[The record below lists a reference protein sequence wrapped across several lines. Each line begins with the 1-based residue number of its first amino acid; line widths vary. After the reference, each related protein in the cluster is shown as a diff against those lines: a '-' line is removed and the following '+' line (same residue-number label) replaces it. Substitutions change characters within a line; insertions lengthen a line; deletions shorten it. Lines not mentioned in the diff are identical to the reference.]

1 MIKPFYITTPIYY
14 VNDRPHI
21 GHSYTTISADLL
33 ARYHRLNGRD
43 AFFLT
48 GTDEH
53 GNKIAEAAE
62 AAGVKPQQFC
72 DEVVS
77 FYKKAW
83 NKLDIEYDDFIR
95 TTEERHEKS
104 VQHLLTVL
112 KDAKTENG
120 EPVIYSGTYEGMYCT
135 GCEKFLTEK
144 DLVDGVCPDHKTPPQ
159 LLEEKNYFFRLS
171 AFLGKI
177 KELIE
182 SNELLILPNERRR
195 EVLGLLNQELFDFSL
210 SREKVT
216 WGIPLP
222 FDSSQVAYVWVEAL
236 SNYITAI
243 GYGRDEDLLNKWW
256 YEAETVHLM
265 AKDILKFHC
274 IFWPAMLLAAN
285 LPLPK
290 TIFLH
295 GFFTVD
301 GEKMSKTLGNQIDPI
316 ELVEKFGA
324 DATRYLLL
332 TQYPFGADGDIQQQ
346 RFVTK
351 YNSDLANDLGNLV
364 SRVVKMIEA
373 NFDGKLPEPT
383 DNAEG
388 IQELIAEAEALPEK
402 VEEHINSYR
411 IGSVIDETMN
421 LVRSTNRFFDSNAP
435 WKLMKNGDKEKA
447 GGILYA
453 CAEVIRIIAIML
465 NPTMP
470 TKTMEIFSILGL
482 IQKDMNN
489 RDARTF
495 YVLTPGSTIKI
506 SNSVFPRIDE
516 KKNKAQGKQDSKSAK
531 KKDGAQGLIDI
542 KEFGKVKM
550 VVAEILAAEKVE
562 EAEKLLKVQIE
573 IGAEKRQIIAG
584 IAKHYAPEDLI
595 GKKVVIVKNLKP
607 AKIMGVESNGML
619 LAASKGKKLTLVT
632 LENDLP
638 SGATI
643 G

>member
-33 ARYHRLNGRD
+33 ARYHRLNNRD

-62 AAGVKPQQFC
+62 AVGIKPQKFC
-72 DEVVS
+72 DDVVKH
-77 FYKKAW
+77 FKMAW

-95 TTEERHEKS
+95 TTEDRHTAA
-104 VQHLLTVL
+104 VRQLLTIL
-112 KDAKTENG
+112 NDAKTDKG
-120 EPVIYSGTYEGMYCT
+120 DPVIYTGTYKGMYCT

-144 DLVDGVCPDHKTPPQ
+144 DLINGVCPDHKTPPQ
-159 LLEEKNYFFRLS
+159 LLEEKNYFFKLS
-171 AFLGKI
+171 GFLDKI

-182 SNELLILPNERRR
+182 SNELLILPDERRR
-195 EVLGLLNQELFDFSL
+195 EVLGLLNQELPDFSL
-210 SREKVT
+210 SRENVK

-222 FDSSQVAYVWVEAL
+222 FDPSQVVYVWVEAL
-236 SNYITAI
+236 TNYISAI
-243 GYGRDEDLLNKWW
+243 GYGRDEDLLKKWW

-301 GEKMSKTLGNQIDPI
+301 GEKMSKTLGNQIDPVD
-316 ELVEKFGA
+316 LVEQFGS

-332 TQYPFGADGDIQQQ
+332 TQYPFGVDGDIQSQ
-346 RFVTK
+346 RFVSK
-351 YNSDLANDLGNLV
+351 YNSDLANNLGNLV
-364 SRVVKMIEA
+364 SRVAKMIEA
-373 NFDGKLPEPT
+373 NFSGKLPEPT
-383 DNAEG
+383 DSPKG
-388 IQELIAEAEALPEK
+388 LRELIGEAEELPEK
-402 VEEHINSYR
+402 VEEHINNFR
-411 IGSVIDETMN
+411 IGSAIDDVMN
-421 LVRSTNRFFDSNAP
+421 LVRSTNRFFDNNAP
-435 WKLMKNGDKEKA
+435 WKLIKEGKIDQA

-453 CAEVIRIIAIML
+453 SAEVIRIIAIML

-470 TKTMEIFSILGL
+470 NKTMEIFSALGL
-482 IQKDMNN
+482 TQKDMNN

-495 YVLTPGSTIKI
+495 YNLNPGSAIKI
-506 SNSVFPRIDE
+506 SKPIFPRIDE
-516 KKNKAQGKQDSKSAK
+516 KKTEAKSKQEKKSGK
-531 KKDGAQGLIDI
+531 KKEGAEGLIDI
-542 KEFGKVKM
+542 NEFGRVKM
-550 VVAEILAAEKVE
+550 VVAEILETEKVE
-562 EAEKLLKVQIE
+562 DADNLLKIQIE
-573 IGAEKRQIIAG
+573 IGSEKRQIVAG
-584 IAKHYAPEDLI
+584 IAKHYAPEDLK
-595 GKKVVIVKNLKP
+595 GKKIVVVQNLKP
-607 AKIMGVESNGML
+607 ARIMGIESNGML

-632 LENDLP
+632 PENDMP

>member
-21 GHSYTTISADLL
+21 GHSYTTVSADLL

-62 AAGVKPQQFC
+62 AAGIKPQQFC
-72 DEVVS
+72 DEVVNH
-77 FYKKAW
+77 FKKAW

-95 TTEERHEKS
+95 TTEERHEKA
-104 VQHLLTVL
+104 VKQLLTVL
-112 KDAKTENG
+112 HGATTEDG
-120 EPVIYSGTYEGMYCT
+120 ESVIYTGTYEGMYCT

-144 DLVDGVCPDHKTPPQ
+144 DLVNGVCPDHKTTPQ

-171 AFLGKI
+171 GYLDKI
-177 KELIE
+177 KGLIE
-182 SNELLILPNERRR
+182 TNELVILPDERRR

-210 SREKVT
+210 SREKVK

-222 FDSSQVAYVWVEAL
+222 FDPSQVVYVWVEAL

-243 GYGRDEDLLNKWW
+243 GYGRDEELLKKWW

-316 ELVEKFGA
+316 ELVEQFGA

-332 TQYPFGADGDIQQQ
+332 TQYPFGADGDIQRY

-383 DNAEG
+383 DGAKG
-388 IQELIAEAEALPEK
+388 IQDLISEAEELPEK
-402 VEEHINSYR
+402 VEDHINNFR
-411 IGSVIDETMN
+411 IGSVIDDTMN
-421 LVRSTNRFFDSNAP
+421 LVRSTNRFFDINAP
-435 WKLMKNGDKEKA
+435 WKMIKNGDKEKA
-447 GGILYA
+447 GGILYT

-470 TKTMEIFSILGL
+470 AKTMEIFSVLGL
-482 IQKDMNN
+482 TQKDMNN
-489 RDARTF
+489 LDARTF
-495 YVLTPGSTIKI
+495 YILTPGSTIKI
-506 SNSVFPRIDE
+506 QNSIFPRIDE
-516 KKNKAQGKQDSKSAK
+516 KKTETKGKQETKPGK
-531 KKDGAQGLIDI
+531 KKDGVEGLIDI
-542 KEFGKVKM
+542 KEFGRVKM
-550 VVAEILAAEKVE
+550 VVAEIL
-562 EAEKLLKVQIE
+562 EAEKIEEADKLLRIQIA
-573 IGAEKRQIIAG
+573 IGSEKRQIVAG
-584 IAKHYAPEDLI
+584 IAKHYAPEDLV
-595 GKKVVIVKNLKP
+595 GKKIIVVKNLKP
-607 AKIMGVESNGML
+607 AKIMGIESNGML

>member
-1 MIKPFYITTPIYY
+1 MKPFYITTPIYY

-53 GNKIAEAAE
+53 GNKIAEAAA
-62 AAGVKPQQFC
+62 AAGIEPQKFC
-72 DEVVS
+72 DEVVNH
-77 FYKKAW
+77 FKNAW

-95 TTEERHEKS
+95 TTEERHENAVK
-104 VQHLLTVL
+104 QLLTVL
-112 KDAKTENG
+112 HGATTDDG
-120 EPVIYSGTYEGMYCT
+120 EAVIYTGTYEGMYCT

-144 DLVDGVCPDHKTPPQ
+144 DLVDGICPDHKTTPQ

-171 AFLGKI
+171 GYLDKI

-182 SNELLILPNERRR
+182 SNELVILPDERRR

-210 SREKVT
+210 SREKVK

-222 FDSSQVAYVWVEAL
+222 FDPSQVVYVWVEAL

-243 GYGRDEDLLNKWW
+243 GYGRDEELLKKWW

-301 GEKMSKTLGNQIDPI
+301 GEKMSKTLGNQIDPV
-316 ELVEKFGA
+316 ELVDQFGA

-332 TQYPFGADGDIQQQ
+332 TQYPFGADGDIKRH

-383 DNAEG
+383 DGATG
-388 IQELIAEAEALPEK
+388 VQELISEAEDLPEK
-402 VEEHINSYR
+402 VENHINNFR

-421 LVRSTNRFFDSNAP
+421 LVRSTNRFFDNNAP
-435 WKLMKNGDKEKA
+435 WKMIKEGEKEKA
-447 GGILYA
+447 GGVLYA

-470 TKTMEIFSILGL
+470 TKTMEIFSVLGL
-482 IQKDMNN
+482 TQKDMNN
-489 RDARTF
+489 LDARTF
-495 YVLTPGSTIKI
+495 YILTPGSKIKI
-506 SNSVFPRIDE
+506 TKSIFPRIDE
-516 KKNKAQGKQDSKSAK
+516 KKAETKGQQEEKSKK
-531 KKDGAQGLIDI
+531 KKDGVEGLIDI

-550 VVAEILAAEKVE
+550 VVAEILEAEKVE
-562 EAEKLLKVQIE
+562 EAEKLLKIQIE
-573 IGAEKRQIIAG
+573 IGSEKRQIVAG
-584 IAKHYAPEDLI
+584 IAKHYAPEDLV
-595 GKKVVIVKNLKP
+595 GKKIIVVKNLKP
-607 AKIMGVESNGML
+607 AIIMGIESNGML